1 MMSGLAEMSV
11 AHGRTTVSSAVQK
24 IGRYRIKILAV
35 VWIVYV
41 INYFDKMAVLN
52 LLPLIRQELN
62 VDYGTIGFAAS
73 LFFFAYALAQLPAGM
88 LADKFGPKKVMY
100 FAITVFSFFTFFTG
114 IIHSVTTFVLVR
126 LGLGFGEGF
135 HFTPSIRTISDWFP
149 PKEKGRATSFFT
161 TSWTVAPAIG
171 AIIITSMAAAWGWR
185 AVFFTLSI
193 PGFLGMAAL
202 WYWMRNTPEDAHAE
216 GRVSTAELQYIRE
229 GLATQAQAGAPKAP
243 YSVVAK
249 DPHLWVITGIVFL
262 KTFVYW
268 GAATWLSSFLVEE
281 HGFSLTAM
289 GLLASLPFFVG
300 FVSQMSSGWIM
311 DKVTGGKAKPIFLVA
326 FGMAAAV
333 LYFVTTIPKGNV
345 PLLVIALAILGW
357 AIVFW
362 DGPIYAFVQMRYP
375 KEMVG
380 TVTGVTQMIGQFGS
394 FIAPT
399 LAGFLVVAK
408 TATTTANYTN
418 VFLLFMGAALIG
430 VVLSLII
437 NEAPLKKPA
446 ESPSLA
452 EA

>member
-1 MMSGLAEMSV
+1 M
-11 AHGRTTVSSAVQK
+11 SSAVQK
-24 IGRYRIKILAV
+24 IGRYRVKVLAV

-73 LFFFAYALAQLPAGM
+73 LFFFAYALAQLPAGI
-88 LADKFGPKKVMY
+88 LADKFGPKRVMY
-100 FAITVFSFFTFFTG
+100 FAITVFTFFTFFTG
-114 IIHSVTTFVLVR
+114 LIQNVTTFILVR

-171 AIIITSMAAAWGWR
+171 AILITWIAATWGWR
-185 AVFFTLSI
+185 AVFFTLCA
-193 PGFLGMAAL
+193 PGVLGIAAL
-202 WYWMRNTPEDAHAE
+202 WYWMRNTPEEAHKE
-216 GRVSTAELQYIRE
+216 GKVSDAELAHIKE
-229 GLATQAQAGAPKAP
+229 GLSTQAQAGTPSAP
-243 YSVVAK
+243 YSVVAR

-268 GAATWLSSFLVEE
+268 GAATWLSSFLVEQ
-281 HGFSLTAM
+281 HGFSIQTM

-311 DKVTGGKAKPIFLVA
+311 DKWTGGKAKPIFIIA

-333 LYFVTTIPKGNV
+333 LYFVTTISKGNV
-345 PLLVIALAILGW
+345 PLLIIALAIQGW
-357 AIVFW
+357 AVVFW

-375 KEMVG
+375 KEMIG

-399 LAGFLVVAK
+399 LAGFLVIAK
-408 TATTTANYTN
+408 TATTDANYTN

-430 VVLSLII
+430 VVLAFVIDES
-437 NEAPLKKPA
+437 PLKGTQEKPA
-446 ESPSLA
+446 MA
-452 EA
+452 KA